1 MQSVDD
7 ALAVLKRQVDGGV
20 HVRTDGVVVVVLR
33 WVEFVGEVRNAH
45 AQLEGQL
52 AVFVGND
59 GEVDVGI
66 ERKYVSQLLG
76 NAVVAETGIIEG
88 EADRRVVVQHF
99 PTVLTIG
106 IMVQRQLVGWC
117 VHAIASQSA
126 VELVVL
132 EIQVAEMR
140 PRLKFIIL
148 VVRLG
153 FR

>member
-1 MQSVDD
+1 MQAVDD
-7 ALAVLKRQVDGGV
+7 ALAVLKRLVNGGV
-20 HVRTDGVVVVVLR
+20 HVRADGVVVVVLR

-45 AQLEGQL
+45 AQFEGQL
-52 AVFVGND
+52 AVFVGDD
-59 GEVDVGI
+59 GKVDVGI

-76 NAVVAETGIIEG
+76 NAVVAKARIIEG
-88 EADRRVVVQHF
+88 DADGRVVVQHF
-99 PTVLTIG
+99 PAVLTIG

-140 PRLKFIIL
+140 PCLKFIVL
-148 VVRLG
+148 VGRLG